1 LSAGVTEVEPP
12 PVQGQSKS
20 KTPAKKLATPP
31 HIEIKAPRN
40 QASVELSEPL
50 AAESSSPVVRG
61 KQADPCPEEGETK
74 LPSEISPDV
83 EPRQE
88 AKPSVAI
95 KQQAESKPASTVVP
109 PSPPPLPAAKPSA
122 SATPIV
128 PKSVP
133 SDSKEQPSTA
143 QQPETPLPKTKP
155 VTAQQTKT
163 EPAKTKPE
171 KTQQTKTQQAETN
184 QAEARPSNAQPLE
197 GHPTATESQPSP
209 SETPSLK
216 ATESEPA
223 RGDGPESEASES
235 HDSSATADRN
245 GGSKPETRPS
255 HPQPAAD
262 ASRATA
268 RPPLPSAKARAKAN
282 PKPVRPKPTKSPATK
297 TAEAVGGNRSRSEK
311 AASHAAVSEPSPEP
325 PIQATVLPGYQPTE
339 DHVAIVRAI
348 GVSLAAVA
356 AISVIPAVMDIV
368 DHIRA
373 EASLGV
379 ARWAYLVLMLATLQV
394 AYSTYV
400 FQLPDWSTVWVVT
413 IVTLVI
419 STGYAMMLGLSLIAD
434 GDGWLVSILELGDA
448 FRGGRVS
455 LWCFVMLCLTS
466 LVSYFSGRISVRWR
480 GELTAA

>member
-1 LSAGVTEVEPP
+1 
-12 PVQGQSKS
+12 
-20 KTPAKKLATPP
+20 
-31 HIEIKAPRN
+31 
-40 QASVELSEPL
+40 
-50 AAESSSPVVRG
+50 
-61 KQADPCPEEGETK
+61 
-74 LPSEISPDV
+74 
-83 EPRQE
+83 
-88 AKPSVAI
+88 
-95 KQQAESKPASTVVP
+95 
-109 PSPPPLPAAKPSA
+109 
-122 SATPIV
+122 
-128 PKSVP
+128 
-133 SDSKEQPSTA
+133 
-143 QQPETPLPKTKP
+143 
-155 VTAQQTKT
+155 
-163 EPAKTKPE
+163 
-171 KTQQTKTQQAETN
+171 
-184 QAEARPSNAQPLE
+184 
-197 GHPTATESQPSP
+197 
-209 SETPSLK
+209 
-216 ATESEPA
+216 
-223 RGDGPESEASES
+223 
-235 HDSSATADRN
+235 
-245 GGSKPETRPS
+245 
-255 HPQPAAD
+255 
-262 ASRATA
+262 
-268 RPPLPSAKARAKAN
+268 
-282 PKPVRPKPTKSPATK
+282 
-297 TAEAVGGNRSRSEK
+297 
-311 AASHAAVSEPSPEP
+311 VSEPSPEP